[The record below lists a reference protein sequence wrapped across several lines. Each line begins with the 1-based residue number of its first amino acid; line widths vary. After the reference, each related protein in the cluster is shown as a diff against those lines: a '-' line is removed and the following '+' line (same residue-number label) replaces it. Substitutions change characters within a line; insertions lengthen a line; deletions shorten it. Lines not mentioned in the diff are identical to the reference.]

1 MTYAV
6 LETVPNPPLPLTPTT
21 TVFSGTVKLGRQGIS
36 YAKKDEP
43 AQEFGFFVPDAPPL
57 DAAAGLPSTW
67 AEAYLMHLIVTNT
80 RQEIGVERVS
90 AGYLPDPRG
99 GTARWLHCAGLVHA
113 PFPIRLGYRVT
124 VTAPPAAMP
133 EGQIAAG

>member
-6 LETVPNPPLPLTPTT
+6 LETVPNPPLPLTSTT

-36 YAKKDEP
+36 YAKKGEP
-43 AQEFGFFVPDAPPL
+43 AEEFGFFIPDALPL

-67 AEAYLMHLIVTNT
+67 AEVHLMHLMVTNT

-99 GTARWLHCAGLVHA
+99 GTARWLHCSGLVHA

-124 VTAPPAAMP
+124 VTVAPAGTSGG
-133 EGQIAAG
+133 ESAAG

>member
-6 LETVPNPPLPLTPTT
+6 LETIPNPPLSLTPTT
-21 TVFSGTVKLGRQGIS
+21 TVFSGTVKLGRQGLS
-36 YAKKDEP
+36 YAMRGEP

-57 DAAAGLPSTW
+57 DAAAGPPTIW
-67 AEAYLMHLIVTNT
+67 AEAYLMHLMVTNN

-99 GTARWLHCAGLVHA
+99 GTARWLHCGGLVHA
-113 PFPIRLGYRVT
+113 PFPLRLGYRVT
-124 VTAPPAAMP
+124 VTAAPATTS
-133 EGQIAAG
+133 EGGTAAG